1 MNNLRRMSVV
11 LALAAI
17 PIVATIGWL
26 VLLSRDSQAA
36 PAPSSDAS
44 LKGKVLLVNT
54 SNMMNS
60 AFLLEK
66 THVQKIG
73 DHSFLVGKGAA
84 EGRMGAAYKDR
95 IVRLQME
102 HIVSITEFDDLKDAQ
117 KAMQSGGR
125 SPFGSGG
132 YGASVEIQSGTAIRG
147 TVVPDVPPAPPP
159 LPKAP
164 PPKPARR

>member
-11 LALAAI
+11 LVLAAI

-73 DHSFLVGKGAA
+73 DHSFLVGRGAA
-84 EGRMGAAYKDR
+84 EGRMGAVYRDR

-102 HIVSITEFDDLKDAQ
+102 HIVSITEFDELKDAQ
-117 KAMQSGGR
+117 KAMQSGGG
-125 SPFGSGG
+125 SPFAIGG
-132 YGASVEIQSGTAIRG
+132 YGAAVEIQSGTAPVR
-147 TVVPDVPPAPPP
+147 VVPEAPPAPPP

-164 PPKPARR
+164 PAKPARR